1 MISEIKGI
9 DKISTLNGVKIDIT
23 KEVGKSVK
31 QYMTLGVIRIS
42 SESCEELCSKLRIIN
57 SNLEI
62 KDQDGKNLLLKYDN
76 YGELLEEYDS
86 GLKEMQ

>member
-1 MISEIKGI
+1 M
-9 DKISTLNGVKIDIT
+9 NVM
-23 KEVGKSVK
+23 
-31 QYMTLGVIRIS
+31 YIRAVRH
-42 SESCEELCSKLRIIN
+42 CGMKLRIIN